1 MSSDTHTIETP
12 AFDTFGNDELAAM
25 EAITGPPADQLLRL
39 SGLLDA
45 VAAQPDAELAVLEN
59 AAGAGILAAKL
70 KAQLPEGANVKVVA
84 GDVERTMVD
93 LATKRFEAAGL
104 VNVRAQVIDGM
115 AIPFA
120 DESFDNSFIHFGIQ
134 LYPDPAKGLSESLR
148 ILHPGGTLA
157 LTTWHTPGFLPL
169 LQLADPSF
177 PTPSPMRHPLALR
190 SSSAAYLVAAGC
202 APDSVRVED
211 VCVRVPFDGVEAFF
225 ELMRR
230 GMKGLVADE
239 ERNGRLRRVIE
250 GKYGEG
256 PFVLEWEGLALVG
269 RKA

>member
-115 AIPFA
+115 VRFP
-120 DESFDNSFIHFGIQ
+120 
-134 LYPDPAKGLSESLR
+134 PLSLVC
-148 ILHPGGTLA
+148 
-157 LTTWHTPGFLPL
+157 
-169 LQLADPSF
+169 
-177 PTPSPMRHPLALR
+177 
-190 SSSAAYLVAAGC
+190 SSASPLNRFSPSLCDCSTGH
-202 APDSVRVED
+202 PVR
-211 VCVRVPFDGVEAFF
+211 
-225 ELMRR
+225 
-230 GMKGLVADE
+230 
-239 ERNGRLRRVIE
+239 RRVIRQ
-250 GKYGEG
+250 
-256 PFVLEWEGLALVG
+256 LVHPLWHP
-269 RKA
+269 AVP